1 MSTMYIP
8 LKASRREVRLISI
21 RSDLH
26 KLDGGNMPRDS
37 IPDGTLMCTMKTVSL
52 KDWTSDYAAFRAKTI
67 DWPYSPTTL
76 YEKWEHFSREK
87 AGCTD
92 DDTPTP
98 DRFVWG
104 DYETISYTWENGS
117 NTQHTIYVN
126 YRPFVVQDNLYQAL
140 QEFRRGRDFVEGR
153 TRMVWADAICI
164 NQDDLDERA
173 IEVKRMN
180 EIFSTAIKS
189 TVWLGPFLDIKG
201 ADTKVY
207 FDLIGQLIDSLYG
220 LALSGVPSTDDLQS
234 ASTELASSEAE
245 SLGEHGMKPQERLAV
260 SKQALAIIS
269 LFDPAERPPIS
280 ALAKLAANERLLALL
295 SPIFR
300 LDYWN
305 RVWIIQEL
313 TVSSS
318 QTVVR
323 AGSSQISFVRLSWF
337 AKWFVK
343 AVIFDPNWSP
353 DDEYTRSIMNTLL
366 LLRTIYEVKLQLE
379 PDEWE
384 TSPEHILIV
393 QGLMSRSSLPL
404 DKLYGVLGLLQPSMY
419 LGIDV
424 DYKKTVRQGSIDAA
438 IALIRAGKAIRSF
451 DMRRE
456 LQSLQVPSWVVDLSV
471 NHDPSWSLA
480 VYFRRRSPAG
490 IPEVDW
496 DVFWERQL
504 GLSDQGILSLRATYL
519 DTVDGVAACV
529 SVESGGLKSLPPTVA
544 LLRNIDYSMTEPTRL
559 CHSYRNDSEMLAQ
572 LDAILRSI
580 PNWRRNKFENKYY
593 AEGFPDA
600 FKLGILALNVELGS
614 NGSSGSNSFRVSAAT
629 ATELSSL
636 KQFLDVSA
644 DFKLWEDKLSTFFP
658 GIGQKPVPSI
668 STLQP
673 SDSANLFDTDG
684 STALEDMMQHVNLWT
699 LPQVRLI
706 TTTSGYLG
714 MAAQLVKQGDMIYA
728 VEGYGC
734 PVILRPIKNAGT
746 FEFIGL
752 AEIWSP
758 AVSGTWENMA
768 FDCIVRLQ

>member
-1 MSTMYIP
+1 MYIP
-8 LKASRREVRLISI
+8 LKASRREVRLLSI

-117 NTQHTIYVN
+117 NTQHTICVN
-126 YRPFVVQDNLYQAL
+126 DRPFVVQDNLYQAL

-153 TRMVWADAICI
+153 TRMLWADAICI
-164 NQDDLDERA
+164 DQDDLDERA

-245 SLGEHGMKPQERLAV
+245 SLGEH
-260 SKQALAIIS
+260 
-269 LFDPAERPPIS
+269 
-280 ALAKLAANERLLALL
+280 
-295 SPIFR
+295 
-300 LDYWN
+300 
-305 RVWIIQEL
+305 
-313 TVSSS
+313 
-318 QTVVR
+318 
-323 AGSSQISFVRLSWF
+323 
-337 AKWFVK
+337 
-343 AVIFDPNWSP
+343 
-353 DDEYTRSIMNTLL
+353 
-366 LLRTIYEVKLQLE
+366 
-379 PDEWE
+379 
-384 TSPEHILIV
+384 
-393 QGLMSRSSLPL
+393 
-404 DKLYGVLGLLQPSMY
+404 
-419 LGIDV
+419 
-424 DYKKTVRQGSIDAA
+424 
-438 IALIRAGKAIRSF
+438 
-451 DMRRE
+451 
-456 LQSLQVPSWVVDLSV
+456 
-471 NHDPSWSLA
+471 
-480 VYFRRRSPAG
+480 
-490 IPEVDW
+490 
-496 DVFWERQL
+496 
-504 GLSDQGILSLRATYL
+504 
-519 DTVDGVAACV
+519 
-529 SVESGGLKSLPPTVA
+529 
-544 LLRNIDYSMTEPTRL
+544 
-559 CHSYRNDSEMLAQ
+559 
-572 LDAILRSI
+572 
-580 PNWRRNKFENKYY
+580 
-593 AEGFPDA
+593 
-600 FKLGILALNVELGS
+600 
-614 NGSSGSNSFRVSAAT
+614 
-629 ATELSSL
+629 
-636 KQFLDVSA
+636 
-644 DFKLWEDKLSTFFP
+644 
-658 GIGQKPVPSI
+658 
-668 STLQP
+668 
-673 SDSANLFDTDG
+673 DG
-684 STALEDMMQHVNLWT
+684 STALEDMMQLVNLWT

-758 AVSGTWENMA
+758 A
-768 FDCIVRLQ
+768 